1 MRFGLNSLN
10 FTQQRAIHI
19 HVCIQLLC
27 GAVAWKYLRLHVH
40 IPVSGDILRLSWKD
54 VILSAAGVSAAAKDT
69 GGVGGTRPRFW
80 KRQRWSM
87 IKVSANNKKETSWK
101 DDAYQ
106 VRYKVS
112 VQSKWLLSWGQL
124 ISIQRIHLIPMISLF
139 TAVWFMIQ
147 LLKANWRIY

>member
-1 MRFGLNSLN
+1 MDLTVWTLHNGELFPEYN
-10 FTQQRAIHI
+10 
-19 HVCIQLLC
+19 
-27 GAVAWKYLRLHVH
+27 YLRLHVH

-80 KRQRWSM
+80 KEQRWGM

-101 DDAYQ
+101 DDAYE

-112 VQSKWLLSWGQL
+112 VQSKWLLSGGQL
-124 ISIQRIHLIPMISLF
+124 ISIQRIHLIAMISLF

-147 LLKANWRIY
+147 LLKANWRIC